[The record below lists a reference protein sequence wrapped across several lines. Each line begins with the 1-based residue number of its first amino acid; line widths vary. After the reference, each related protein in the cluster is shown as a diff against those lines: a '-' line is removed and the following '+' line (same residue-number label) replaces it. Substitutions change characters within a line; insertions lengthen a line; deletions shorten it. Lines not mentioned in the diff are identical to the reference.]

1 MLSLLQR
8 GVRVVGT
15 VGQLLGRGLSVA
27 VPVLVDDL
35 GVDGLGAGDVGGGH
49 ALLLLVE
56 QVLQEGEDC
65 KRNTVVTSVI
75 NKIYAILTREL
86 EGHQT
91 GDQSLERDQL
101 DDGQ

>member
-1 MLSLLQR
+1 MHSLLQR

-56 QVLQEGEDC
+56 QILQEGED
-65 KRNTVVTSVI
+65 
-75 NKIYAILTREL
+75 
-86 EGHQT
+86 
-91 GDQSLERDQL
+91 
-101 DDGQ
+101 